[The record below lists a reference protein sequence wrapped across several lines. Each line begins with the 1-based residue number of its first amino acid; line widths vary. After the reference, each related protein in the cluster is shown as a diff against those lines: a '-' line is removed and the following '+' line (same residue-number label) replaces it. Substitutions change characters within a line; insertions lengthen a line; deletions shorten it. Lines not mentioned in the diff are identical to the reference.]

1 MADYQLTQ
9 TGSQVQTA
17 LDKVGTVA
25 LNTTATDLSGAVN
38 ELLGTIGTDPILTT
52 AQTLTGAVNELNA
65 KAPAVATTSNV
76 GVVKPDGTSVA
87 IDGTGTISTVYGG
100 FSMTLVWTNPNPSSS
115 FALQQTLSIDLSGYK
130 AVAIYFGYSTAS
142 QGDRFGGLFPIGF
155 PDNMIMYAYTGSS
168 EANRTM
174 SSITSSGITFDSGT
188 NANNIIPLR
197 IYGVK

>member
-38 ELLGTIGTDPILTT
+38 ELQGTIGTYPILTT

-76 GVVKPDGTSVA
+76 GVVKPDGTSIA

-100 FSMTLVWTNPNPSSS
+100 FSMTLVWTNPNPTSTFDLSK
-115 FALQQTLSIDLSGYK
+115 TLSIDLSGYK
-130 AVAIYFGYSTAS
+130 AIAIYFTYSTAS
-142 QGDRFGGLFPIGF
+142 VGDRYGGLYPIGF
-155 PDNMIMYAYTGSS
+155 PDSVIIYTYAGSA
-168 EANRTM
+168 EASRTI
-174 SSITSSGITFDSGT
+174 SSISSSGITFSAGT
-188 NANNIIPLR
+188 NTSNIIPQR